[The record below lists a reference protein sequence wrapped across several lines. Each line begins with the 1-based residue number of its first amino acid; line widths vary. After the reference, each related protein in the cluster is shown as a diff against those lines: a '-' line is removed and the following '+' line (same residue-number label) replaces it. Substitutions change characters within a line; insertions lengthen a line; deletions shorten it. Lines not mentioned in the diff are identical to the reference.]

1 MTSSPLGC
9 PKQKSSTQTIEIRVV
24 APRLNLHIDQVIDCT
39 FLALTGNKP
48 LLKKWDGGY
57 VKHIAVYFLV
67 LATLGLHSWSSLAQ
81 EFARNITMAK
91 EAALNKKLEDGWH
104 PKLNLGANL
113 SFGSS
118 SNVIGQPDGDS
129 KTFGANLEGS
139 LIYKNGQNE
148 WQNSLKYIGATTAT
162 PAIPRYVK
170 SNDELNFS
178 SLYLY
183 SLKDLDWLGPYFRVQ
198 ARTAAFRGEDIRP
211 EPKNYEISSNDGTVK
226 STKTG
231 LTTFQLTEAFKPLTV
246 QESAGAFFRILNE
259 PKLKLKTR
267 LGLGAQQ
274 VDASGQLT
282 LADKAD
288 TVDVIEVRELPSYQ
302 QMGVEG
308 GFILEGK
315 IDEKST
321 YLLTFD
327 FLTPVGAELK
337 EGDDRDEL
345 ELTNMD
351 LKFKLT
357 SKVYEW
363 VSFNYE
369 FNLREQPQL
378 LDETQI
384 THLMSMSFAYTL
396 F

>member
-1 MTSSPLGC
+1 MF
-9 PKQKSSTQTIEIRVV
+9 
-24 APRLNLHIDQVIDCT
+24 RLLCSLT
-39 FLALTGNKP
+39 LLA
-48 LLKKWDGGY
+48 
-57 VKHIAVYFLV
+57 
-67 LATLGLHSWSSLAQ
+67 SSSLAHSQ
-81 EFARNITMAK
+81 ELARTITMAE
-91 EAALNKKLEDGWH
+91 EAALNKKLDDGWH

-129 KTFGANLEGS
+129 KTFGANLDGS

-148 WQNSLKYIGATTAT
+148 WQNSLKYIGATSAT
-162 PAIPRYVK
+162 PALPRYVK
-170 SNDELNFS
+170 SNDELTFS

-183 SLKDLDWLGPYFRVQ
+183 SLKDYDWLGPYVRVQ
-198 ARTAAFRGEDIRP
+198 ARTAAFRGEDIRAQ
-211 EPKNYEISSNDGTVK
+211 PKDYQIQSNEGVVK
-226 STKTG
+226 STQTG
-231 LTTFQLTEAFKPLTV
+231 LTTFQLTEAFKPLTA
-246 QESAGAFFRILNE
+246 QESVGAFFRLVNE
-259 PKLKLKTR
+259 PKIKIKTR

-282 LADKAD
+282 LADKSETAD
-288 TVDVIEVRELPSYQ
+288 IIEVKELPTYQ

-308 GFILEGK
+308 GLLLEGK
-315 IDEKST
+315 IDEKSD
-321 YLLTFD
+321 YALTFD
-327 FLTPVGAELK
+327 FLTPIGAELA
-337 EGDDRDEL
+337 EGDERDDL

-357 SKVYEW
+357 SKVFEW
-363 VSFNYE
+363 VSFSYE

-384 THLMSMSFAYTL
+384 THLMSMNFAYSL

>member
-1 MTSSPLGC
+1 MT
-9 PKQKSSTQTIEIRVV
+9 R
-24 APRLNLHIDQVIDCT
+24 R
-39 FLALTGNKP
+39 
-48 LLKKWDGGY
+48 
-57 VKHIAVYFLV
+57 
-67 LATLGLHSWSSLAQ
+67 LGLSLLIAMISQSALSQ
-81 EFARNITMAK
+81 ETISQDISRKITMAE

-104 PKLNLGANL
+104 AKLNLGANI

-129 KTFGANLEGS
+129 RTFGANLDS
-139 LIYKNGQNE
+139 SVIYKKGQNE
-148 WQNSLKYIGATTAT
+148 WQNTLKYIGATSAT

-183 SLKDLDWLGPYFRVQ
+183 SLEDMEWLGPYVRVQ

-211 EPKNYEISSNDGTVK
+211 EETNYEISDSQGEVK
-226 STKTG
+226 STKQG

-246 QESAGAFFRILNE
+246 QESVGAFFRLVNE
-259 PKLKLKTR
+259 KKIKVKTR

-274 VDASGQLT
+274 VDGSGQLT
-282 LADKAD
+282 LADKSETAD
-288 TVDVIEVRELPSYQ
+288 VVEVRELATYQ

-308 GFILEGK
+308 GLQVDGK
-315 IDEKST
+315 IDEKSS
-321 YLLTFD
+321 YSLTFD
-327 FLTPVGAELK
+327 FLTPVGADLP
-337 EGDDRDEL
+337 EGDDRDDL

-351 LKFKLT
+351 LKIKLT

-384 THLMSMSFAYTL
+384 THLMSMSFAYEM